1 MAMIDDKLA
10 EMPIFQKL
18 TRAQI
23 EELNGWLV
31 RMEFEA
37 GATVVK
43 EGAASDGLYVLAKGS
58 VEVLRG
64 PHGHPVVIATLQSPS
79 VFGEMGVLSDEPR
92 TAEVRAKEHVV
103 LGFLPALVLHARLD
117 ANNVTALRIA
127 LNLGHIACAR
137 LRATTR
143 KLTELSEIVTR
154 DPGHV

>member
-1 MAMIDDKLA
+1 MIDDKLA
-10 EMPIFQKL
+10 EMPIFQTL

-31 RMEFEA
+31 RKEFET
-37 GATVVK
+37 GATIVE
-43 EGAASDGLYVLAKGS
+43 EGGPSDGLYVLAKGC
-58 VEVLRG
+58 VEVLKA
-64 PHGHPVVIATLQSPS
+64 PHGHPVPIATLQAPS
-79 VFGEMGVLSDEPR
+79 VFGEMGVLIDERR

-117 ANNVTALRIA
+117 ANNITALRIA
-127 LNLGHIACAR
+127 LNLGRIACTR

-143 KLTELSEIVTR
+143 KLTELSEIVMR